1 MSVVCLMITNIK
13 CREADFF
20 LILLS
25 KARVLAFIC
34 CFNTLNNEYQGMR
47 NAIVALICLN
57 ACVTSAAS
65 GISLKSPSGHVCVE
79 MADSSTMQ
87 LRCGDTAVLDI
98 VSFGV
103 CREGTDSAGVCAP

>member
-1 MSVVCLMITNIK
+1 MSVVCLMTTNIK
-13 CREADFF
+13 CQQADFF

-25 KARVLAFIC
+25 KARVLVFIC
-34 CFNTLNNEYQGMR
+34 CFNTLNKYHRNEKC
-47 NAIVALICLN
+47 NCCFN
-57 ACVTSAAS
+57 ACAAAAS

-98 VSFGV
+98 ASFGV
-103 CREGTDSAGVCAP
+103 CREGTDSAGACAP

>member
-1 MSVVCLMITNIK
+1 M
-13 CREADFF
+13 
-20 LILLS
+20 
-25 KARVLAFIC
+25 
-34 CFNTLNNEYQGMR
+34 NTTGMR

-65 GISLKSPSGHVCVE
+65 GISMKSPSGHVCVE

-87 LRCGDTAVLDI
+87 LRYGDTAVLDI
-98 VSFGV
+98 ASFGV

>member
-1 MSVVCLMITNIK
+1 MSIVRLMTTNIK
-13 CREADFF
+13 CRQADFF

-25 KARVLAFIC
+25 KTRVLAFIC
-34 CFNTLNNEYQGMR
+34 CFNTLNNEYHR
-47 NAIVALICLN
+47 NEKCNCCFN
-57 ACVTSAAS
+57 ACAAAAS

-98 VSFGV
+98 ASFGV
-103 CREGTDSAGVCAP
+103 CREGTDSAGACAP